1 MFPQIFYQL
10 CMMLFSTRM
19 LSLLAVLMLFAQPGV
34 ADAWH
39 LDKKLKTPAWLSFSG
54 SHRVRYEYLDNQYRA
69 GRSGNDELLLMQT
82 LFKTSLQF
90 DSISVNLELLD
101 ARQSLADSD
110 SSLTI
115 GNVNA
120 LDILQAYLQQ
130 THSNSDY
137 THTMKLGRFT
147 MDVGSRRLL
156 ARNKFRNTINS
167 FTGFDWITSH
177 NQNSQIRVF
186 YSLPVS
192 RLPNQFDDLKDNQLK
207 RDRENHDVRLMGIFI
222 KNLLWADVQDEWY
235 FYDLDEHDH
244 ANVATKDRDL
254 RTFGSRLYIPSQ
266 PNHLDAEFEV
276 ALQWG
281 HSRASK
287 SETDNHDLDH
297 FAYFAHMEI
306 GYQSDGK
313 GYPRIALEFD
323 YASGDDN
330 PNDGDNNRFD
340 TLYGVRRGDFG
351 PLGIFGPISRA
362 NIISPAIRL
371 QFNPATA
378 MTVIAT
384 YRGLWLANDKD
395 AWVTAKL
402 HDVNGK
408 TDSYVGQ
415 QFEARLRWNMIPNNF
430 LLEVGGAHFIKGSFA
445 RNAPNASTDDDSTF
459 VYTQATLTF

>member
-1 MFPQIFYQL
+1 
-10 CMMLFSTRM
+10 M

-222 KNLLWADVQDEWY
+222 KNLLWADV
-235 FYDLDEHDH
+235 
-244 ANVATKDRDL
+244 
-254 RTFGSRLYIPSQ
+254 
-266 PNHLDAEFEV
+266 
-276 ALQWG
+276 
-281 HSRASK
+281 
-287 SETDNHDLDH
+287 
-297 FAYFAHMEI
+297 
-306 GYQSDGK
+306 
-313 GYPRIALEFD
+313 
-323 YASGDDN
+323 
-330 PNDGDNNRFD
+330 
-340 TLYGVRRGDFG
+340 
-351 PLGIFGPISRA
+351 
-362 NIISPAIRL
+362 
-371 QFNPATA
+371 
-378 MTVIAT
+378 
-384 YRGLWLANDKD
+384 
-395 AWVTAKL
+395 
-402 HDVNGK
+402 
-408 TDSYVGQ
+408 
-415 QFEARLRWNMIPNNF
+415 
-430 LLEVGGAHFIKGSFA
+430 
-445 RNAPNASTDDDSTF
+445 
-459 VYTQATLTF
+459 